1 MRRFWLRL
9 GQAALTYAIAV
20 TLAFILMRLTPGD
33 PIPQLDDQQ
42 RFTPEQTERLRTLY
56 GLDRPILV
64 QYGAF
69 LSGAFRGDLG
79 TSIRYTGRPVTQLLR
94 ERLPASLLLGGL
106 VLLINFTLGTW
117 LGAWQALRAGSGFD
131 RTTSALSLVVYAVP
145 SFWLGTMLAWLF
157 AVTWHLLPA
166 AGMHDPSLAGDA
178 GLGARTYD
186 LVRHLILP
194 VLTLSAV
201 SIASAM
207 RLERS
212 SMIEVLRLDFIRA
225 ARARGLS
232 EERVIWRHAFRNALG
247 PLLTLFGLWLPILV
261 TGSVF
266 VEYVFGWPGLGLLA
280 SEAIASRDYPLIMG
294 TTLLAAALVI
304 SGGVVSDL
312 LHGWLDPRVR
322 AL

>member
-131 RTTSALSLVVYAVP
+131 RTSSALSLVLYAVP
-145 SFWLGTMLAWLF
+145 SFWLGTMLAWL
-157 AVTWHLLPA
+157 
-166 AGMHDPSLAGDA
+166 
-178 GLGARTYD
+178 
-186 LVRHLILP
+186 
-194 VLTLSAV
+194 
-201 SIASAM
+201 
-207 RLERS
+207 
-212 SMIEVLRLDFIRA
+212 
-225 ARARGLS
+225 
-232 EERVIWRHAFRNALG
+232 
-247 PLLTLFGLWLPILV
+247 
-261 TGSVF
+261 
-266 VEYVFGWPGLGLLA
+266 
-280 SEAIASRDYPLIMG
+280 
-294 TTLLAAALVI
+294 
-304 SGGVVSDL
+304 
-312 LHGWLDPRVR
+312 
-322 AL
+322 